1 MQIGF
6 LQDTSR
12 IVIQMPVVATYSARA
27 QYDYFLFFLKNC
39 KFGTE
44 YADNTHVSFLCDF
57 IATALYLIFAV
68 KCEAYRTI

>member
-44 YADNTHVSFLCDF
+44 YADNSTREMFV
-57 IATALYLIFAV
+57 
-68 KCEAYRTI
+68 